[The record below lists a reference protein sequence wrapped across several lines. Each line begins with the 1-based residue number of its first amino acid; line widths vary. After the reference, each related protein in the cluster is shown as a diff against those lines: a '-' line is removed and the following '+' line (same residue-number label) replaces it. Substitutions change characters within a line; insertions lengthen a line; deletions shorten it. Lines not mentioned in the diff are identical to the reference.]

1 MKNSA
6 ALKGLILIIFI
17 LSIILIFQYTDLKK
31 YFTAEILKA
40 WILELGPWGPVAY
53 IVIYSISPVMLLPAL
68 PLTVAGGILFGP
80 VGGIIYTAIGST
92 IGASIAFLISRYLAR
107 ELVAKLLS
115 KKGLWSELDKEVEKR
130 GWKIVAFTRLIPLF
144 PFNFL
149 NYAFGLTKIKFS
161 HYVLASSVFMLPA
174 IVAFVLFSSS
184 LLDLF
189 SGKVSKEFLTGL
201 FLVIIVSALPILYKR
216 MKKKS
221 ALIIVDVQNDFCP
234 GGSLPVPEGNMVVP
248 ALNNYI
254 QMFQKSGLPIYAS
267 RDWHPEKTR
276 HFKAYGG
283 LWPPHCVQGTK
294 GAEFH
299 PDLKPAP
306 SVIIITKG
314 TDPEEDSYSCF
325 QAYDSEGKPFAKS
338 LKEKGIKHLY
348 VGGLATDYCVRATV
362 LDALKAGFSVTVL
375 IDAIKGVDIKHGD
388 SARALEEMEKAGADK
403 TSIEDLRL

>member
-6 ALKGLILIIFI
+6 ALKGLVLIIFI
-17 LSIILIFQYTDLKK
+17 LSIIFIFQYTDLKK
-31 YFTAEILKA
+31 YFTAEILKT

-115 KKGLWSELDKEVEKR
+115 KKGRWSELDKEVERR
-130 GWKIVAFTRLIPLF
+130 GWKIVA
-144 PFNFL
+144 
-149 NYAFGLTKIKFS
+149 LTKIKFS

-201 FLVIIVSALPILYKR
+201 FLVIIVSAMPILYKR

-234 GGSLPVPEGNMVVP
+234 GGALPVPQGNTVVP

-254 QMFQKSGLPIYAS
+254 QMFQKAGLPIYAS

-325 QAYDSEGKPFAKS
+325 QSYDSEGKPFAKS
-338 LKEKGIKHLY
+338 LKEKGVKHLY

-362 LDALKAGFSVTVL
+362 LDALKAGFSVTLL
-375 IDAIKGVDIKHGD
+375 IDAIKGVDIKPGD
-388 SARALEEMEKAGADK
+388 SAKALEEMEKAGADK
-403 TSIEDLRL
+403 TSLKDLRL

>member
-6 ALKGLILIIFI
+6 ALKGLVLIIFI
-17 LSIILIFQYTDLKK
+17 LSIIFIFQYTDFKK
-31 YFTAEILKA
+31 YFTVEILKA

-80 VGGIIYTAIGST
+80 VGGIIYPAIGST

-115 KKGLWSELDKEVEKR
+115 KKGRWSELDKEVERR

-144 PFNFL
+144 PYNFL

-201 FLVIIVSALPILYKR
+201 FLVIIVSA
-216 MKKKS
+216 M
-221 ALIIVDVQNDFCP
+221 
-234 GGSLPVPEGNMVVP
+234 
-248 ALNNYI
+248 
-254 QMFQKSGLPIYAS
+254 PIYAPG
-267 RDWHPEKTR
+267 DWHPEKTR

-283 LWPPHCVQGTK
+283 LWPPHCVQETK

-299 PDLKPAP
+299 PDLKSAP
-306 SVIIITKG
+306 NIIIITKG

-325 QAYDSEGKPFAKS
+325 QANDSEGNPFAGS
-338 LKEKGIKHLY
+338 LREKGVKHLY

-362 LDALKAGFSVTVL
+362 LDALKAGL
-375 IDAIKGVDIKHGD
+375 
-388 SARALEEMEKAGADK
+388 
-403 TSIEDLRL
+403 